1 MIKRVIAAVAAL
13 LLAAIGILLVI
24 NYANRADERAL
35 ADQETVDVLVAT
47 ETIPQGARAD
57 ELGDTVEVRQIPR
70 AYVVQDA
77 VEAVEDL
84 EDRVAQREIR
94 ADEQLSSGLFV
105 PVDEL
110 RRQGAFVLPEEA
122 ETLHQLTVNIPNPR
136 ALGGSIAA
144 GDLVGVFST
153 FEVEP
158 PSGWTIDESGALIW
172 DDEQASNRGDTA
184 GEGDEGEQ
192 GSTNSD
198 DTITY
203 TDLLL
208 DKVLVVR
215 VEGGYVAAQED
226 GQDAGAADTVH
237 VTLAVEPQDA
247 ARVIFAME
255 TGSLWLTFAPED
267 AEDADVDAVVPALPS
282 QVIGVIE

>member
-1 MIKRVIAAVAAL
+1 MLALSLAVV
-13 LLAAIGILLVI
+13 GILLVI
-24 NYANRADERAL
+24 SYANRADERAL
-35 ADQETVDVLVAT
+35 GDQETVDVLMAT
-47 ETIPQGARAD
+47 EAIPQGTPAD
-57 ELGDTVEVRQIPR
+57 EMGETVEVRQIPR
-70 AYVVQDA
+70 AYVVEDA
-77 VEAVEDL
+77 VAAVEDL

-94 ADEQLSSGLFV
+94 LDEQISNGLFV
-105 PVDEL
+105 PADEL
-110 RRQGAFVLPEEA
+110 RRQGVFVLPEEA
-122 ETLHQLTVNIPNPR
+122 ESLHQLTINIPNPR

-158 PSGWTIDESGALIW
+158 PSGWTVDESGALIW
-172 DDEQASNRGDTA
+172 DDDQASNPNDTNTD
-184 GEGDEGEQ
+184 GDETQQ
-192 GSTNSD
+192 GSTTSD

-215 VEGGYVAAQED
+215 VEGGFVAAQEED
-226 GQDAGAADTVH
+226 QDAGAADSVH
-237 VTLAVEPQDA
+237 VTLAVQPQEA
-247 ARVIFAME
+247 ARIIFAME

-267 AEDADVDAVVPALPS
+267 ADGAEVDAVVPALPT